1 MYDVRSA
8 RVMLKFKFDTKV
20 IERKYTKVKFILG
33 IAGLCDQFY
42 IIAALKKISLLKQ
55 MFVLDVEHNME
66 CYIPDE
72 LSCDTYPKSFQ
83 YYDPMI
89 QVINQL
95 FAVKQKL
102 YHCLKTEFYLKKI
115 VARDHKKK
123 ILEDAGF
130 VTL

>member
-1 MYDVRSA
+1 LAKKDDANIKGMQGGFGLFDKSKCRDIFLHTKVEGLSMYDVRSA

-72 LSCDTYPKSFQ
+72 LSCDTYPKSF
-83 YYDPMI
+83 
-89 QVINQL
+89 
-95 FAVKQKL
+95 
-102 YHCLKTEFYLKKI
+102 
-115 VARDHKKK
+115 
-123 ILEDAGF
+123 
-130 VTL
+130 